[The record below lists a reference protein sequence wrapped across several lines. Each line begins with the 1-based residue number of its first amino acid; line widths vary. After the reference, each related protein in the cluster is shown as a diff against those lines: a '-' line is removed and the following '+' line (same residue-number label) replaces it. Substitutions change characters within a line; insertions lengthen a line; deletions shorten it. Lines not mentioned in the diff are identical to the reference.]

1 MEPAPANG
9 SPAPAGDR
17 ARPSTVK
24 VIEISVA
31 LCLKGMGLRAEAW
44 SSTKDKTP
52 NLMEAAMYSDSVP
65 PDGCWFDQT
74 DAREDA

>member
-17 ARPSTVK
+17 ASPEHGQGHRDLSGSLPQGNG
-24 VIEISVA
+24 A
-31 LCLKGMGLRAEAW
+31 PGRGMELH
-44 SSTKDKTP
+44 KTP